1 MDMIGRNEE
10 HPPKE
15 SGDDN
20 TNSVHVVG
28 AERESREV
36 HGAIRSANRF
46 VGLDFEY
53 DEEEVVSRSDQIMFA
68 VRGIP
73 IAFFFTGFHRDYHQ
87 PTDTPDKINYPKL
100 ARILRLI
107 FSTAFELADHPGP
120 LRRIGRR

>member
-15 SGDDN
+15 SGN
-20 TNSVHVVG
+20 ANVNSVHVVG

-36 HGAIRSANRF
+36 HRAIQSANRS

-53 DEEEVVSRSDQIMFA
+53 DEEEVISRSDQIQFA
-68 VRGIP
+68 ERGIP
-73 IAFFFTGFHRDYHQ
+73 IAFFFTGFHQDYHQ

-107 FSTAFELADHPGP
+107 FSSAFDLADHPRP